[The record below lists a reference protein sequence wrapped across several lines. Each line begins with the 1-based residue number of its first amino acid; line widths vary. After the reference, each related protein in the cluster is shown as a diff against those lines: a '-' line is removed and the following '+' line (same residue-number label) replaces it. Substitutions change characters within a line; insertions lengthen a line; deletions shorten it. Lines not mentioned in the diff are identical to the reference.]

1 MEGREKEGE
10 GGERDSKKAERDAA
24 PAPAPVERVLRPLWG
39 PCSLPPEMDSGKG
52 L

>member
-1 MEGREKEGE
+1 MREEREKVRE
-10 GGERDSKKAERDAA
+10 AERDAA